1 MLGGG
6 SMKAKPLDADGPGTR
21 CSKPRSLCSVSH
33 VRPSAVDSMIRCRM
47 SRSGLA
53 AAMLHSSDEMI
64 YAVDGDTETAT

>member
-6 SMKAKPLDADGPGTR
+6 IHEGKPLDGDGPGTR

-33 VRPSAVDSMIRCRM
+33 VRPSAVDSTIRCLM

-53 AAMLHSSDEMI
+53 AAMSHSPDEMI